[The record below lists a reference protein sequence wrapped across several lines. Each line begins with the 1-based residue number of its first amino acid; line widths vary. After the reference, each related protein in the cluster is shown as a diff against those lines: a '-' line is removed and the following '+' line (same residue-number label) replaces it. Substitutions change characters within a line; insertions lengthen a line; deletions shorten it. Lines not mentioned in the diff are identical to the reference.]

1 MPPSGNEAQNIAHN
15 LEIVRNS
22 EPGQAPPN
30 AVLVVE
36 RAMAELWQRIMA
48 NPQSYVMTTTEFGV
62 FNFFR
67 LQYEQ
72 GSGRIVAQRATARYW
87 DSKGNPQPSA

>member
-1 MPPSGNEAQNIAHN
+1 MPAGAGETLSVAHS

-30 AVLVVE
+30 ALGVIE
-36 RAMAELWQRIMA
+36 RAMAELWQRVLA
-48 NPQSYVMTTTEFGV
+48 NENAYVMSDIEFAV

-67 LQYEQ
+67 SRYQ
-72 GSGRIVAQRATARYW
+72 SGRNKLVGQKATARYW
-87 DSKGNPQPSA
+87 DSKGRA